1 MSSSRRPI
9 FGLLPE
15 EEKPGWIIPPD
26 GSREPGG
33 ATSSSH
39 MLPQA
44 GFRIMV
50 KRVRGTI
57 DRAGLDAMVQEAT
70 VDCYNESE
78 QATGLFTMIEEHLD
92 FPFETSVLGVTVTVA
107 GVDISDDDQIVAIC
121 VRGKTRQV
129 IPILDLPL
137 PEPAPQGAEWIAAYR
152 HWSGG
157 A

>member
-15 EEKPGWIIPPD
+15 EETPGWIIPSD
-26 GSREPGG
+26 GSHEPSG
-33 ATSSSH
+33 ATNSSN
-39 MLPQA
+39 MLPGL
-44 GFRIMV
+44 GFAFMV

-57 DRAGLDAMVQEAT
+57 DRARLDAMVREAT
-70 VDCYNESE
+70 VDCYDESE

-92 FPFETSVLGVTVTVA
+92 IPFETSVLGVTVKVA
-107 GVDISDDDQIVAIC
+107 RVDITDDDLIVAIC
-121 VRGKTRQV
+121 VRGKTRQA

-137 PEPAPQGAEWIAAYR
+137 PEPAPKGVEWIAAYR

-157 A
+157 G